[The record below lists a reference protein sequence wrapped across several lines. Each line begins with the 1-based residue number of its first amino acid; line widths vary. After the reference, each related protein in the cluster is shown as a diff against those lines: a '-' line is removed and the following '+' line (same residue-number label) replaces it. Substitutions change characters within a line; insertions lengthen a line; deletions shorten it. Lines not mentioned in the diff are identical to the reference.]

1 MRKLLKTVGVIQTK
15 EINDTFKR
23 KKTLQRLNPFNPL
36 TYIFILIALIVGI
49 VMFGIVGIKN
59 EINLD
64 DLKFKWK

>member
-1 MRKLLKTVGVIQTK
+1 MRKLLKSVGVIQTK

-23 KKTLQRLNPFNPL
+23 KKTLKRLNPFNPL

-49 VMFGIVGIKN
+49 VMFGIIGIKDQ
-59 EINLD
+59 INLD